1 MKRET
6 SRLTKSRFLH
16 LPPEILRQ
24 TNWKL
29 GKRLELIVED
39 GALRIK
45 ASIRR
50 T

>member
-1 MKRET
+1 MKREI
-6 SRLTKSRFLH
+6 SRLTKSRFLP

-29 GKRLELIVED
+29 GQHLELIVEG
-39 GALRIK
+39 GAVRIK

-50 T
+50 R